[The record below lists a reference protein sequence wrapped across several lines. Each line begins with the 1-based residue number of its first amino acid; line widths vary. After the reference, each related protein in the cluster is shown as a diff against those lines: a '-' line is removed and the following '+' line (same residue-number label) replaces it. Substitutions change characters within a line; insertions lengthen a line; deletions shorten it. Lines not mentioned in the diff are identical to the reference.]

1 MWSVKI
7 YREVARGRRKSRERK
22 GDKNKDERNRKMTQY
37 LVTGNG
43 SYRDYKYHESEK
55 DRFHRAARDN
65 YIDLLMETTRKD
77 CNCPDEDGMTPTLW
91 AATSGNLESL
101 RILVG
106 RG

>member
-1 MWSVKI
+1 MDMKMSQS
-7 YREVARGRRKSRERK
+7 KSS
-22 GDKNKDERNRKMTQY
+22 
-37 LVTGNG
+37 LIVTGNG

-65 YIDLLMETTRKD
+65 YIDLLMETNRKD

-91 AATSGNLESL
+91 AAASGNLESL
-101 RILVG
+101 RVLVG